1 MLENKGYDAHRESYE
16 RARALLAKYGR
27 KIPSFDER
35 STSQKLSELS
45 DEDIQRMTDYA
56 RNGELLE
63 QYAREGKVWAVTS
76 FELLESGDLDKR

>member
-1 MLENKGYDAHRESYE
+1 
-16 RARALLAKYGR
+16 
-27 KIPSFDER
+27 
-35 STSQKLSELS
+35 
-45 DEDIQRMTDYA
+45 MTDYA